1 MSNSESSK
9 SVNYQGLA
17 LTSLIVG
24 AVATGVGLVSAK
36 PATAGENPRIS
47 VAVTNIQ
54 SNTSSQSF
62 AAEIVAPA
70 TDRYF
75 TTGTVTVNYAT
86 VGLDPSQVVIND
98 ANLAA
103 TPATYNATTVE
114 SATARAINGA
124 LGLNR
129 YGDVIGLVNAYNG
142 PSASAEN
149 PSASVALTNIQS
161 NSNSQSFAA
170 EIVAPF
176 ANFDISAVGVASGGL
191 TYGNAVNALDDSQ
204 IFLLSGTVQATINA
218 FTNATTVD
226 AATAR
231 AIDGAVGATRY
242 GDIIGIVDAYGNKGF
257 AAGAENPSVSVAL
270 TNIQSNTNS
279 QSFAAEIVAPET
291 GVYFSIATGTIT
303 YATVAGTLDAS
314 QVQIATGAITA
325 TASTNTS
332 STVERSV
339 TNAIDT
345 AGSTQRYGDV
355 MGIVKAWQGGSS
367 AALD

>member
-1 MSNSESSK
+1 MSHSESSK

-17 LTSLIVG
+17 LTSLIVS
-24 AVATGVGLVSAK
+24 AVATGVSLVSAK

-54 SNTSSQSF
+54 SNQSSQSF

-75 TTGTVTVNYAT
+75 STGTVTVNYAT
-86 VGLDPSQVVIND
+86 SGSDPSQVVIND
-98 ANLAA
+98 ATLAA
-103 TPATYNATTVE
+103 TPATYAATTVE
-114 SATARAINGA
+114 SATARAINDA
-124 LGLNR
+124 VTDER
-129 YGDVIGLVNAYNG
+129 YGDIIGLVNAYNG

-161 NSNSQSFAA
+161 NGNSQSFAS

-176 ANFDISAVGVASGGL
+176 ANFQISAIGVTSGGL
-191 TYGNAVNALDDSQ
+191 TYENDITDDTSQ
-204 IFLLSGTVQATINA
+204 IFLTSGNAQATIAA
-218 FTNATTVD
+218 FTANTVD

-231 AIDGAVGATRY
+231 AIDEAVTGIRY
-242 GDIIGIVDAYGNKGF
+242 GDVIGIVNAYGNKGF
-257 AAGAENPSVSVAL
+257 AEGAQNPSVSVAL

-291 GVYFSIATGTIT
+291 GIYFSIATGTIT
-303 YATVAGTLDAS
+303 YATLAATSDAS
-314 QVQIATGAITA
+314 QVRIATGTVSNGTVGGVA
-325 TASTNTS
+325 NTT
-332 STVERSV
+332 STVERSTV
-339 TNAIDT
+339 NAIDT
-345 AGSTQRYGDV
+345 AGVRTGDV
-355 MGIVKAWQGGSS
+355 IGIVKAWQGGGS

>member
-1 MSNSESSK
+1 MSHSESSK

-86 VGLDPSQVVIND
+86 AGSDPSQVVIND
-98 ANLAA
+98 ATLAA
-103 TPATYNATTVE
+103 TPVTYTATTVE
-114 SATARAINGA
+114 SATARAINNA
-124 LGLNR
+124 LGENR

-142 PSASAEN
+142 PPASAEN

-161 NSNSQSFAA
+161 NSNSQSFAS

-176 ANFDISAVGVASGGL
+176 ANFQISAIGVADGGL
-191 TYGNAVNALDDSQ
+191 TYANNIADASQ
-204 IFLLSGTVQATINA
+204 IFLTSAQAQATITA
-218 FTNATTVD
+218 FEANTVD

-231 AIDGAVGATRY
+231 AIDSAVSSNRY
-242 GDIIGIVDAYGNKGF
+242 GDVIGIVGAYGNKGF
-257 AAGAENPSVSVAL
+257 AEGAQNPSVSVAL

-303 YATVAGTLDAS
+303 YATLGATSDSS
-314 QVQIATGAITA
+314 QVRIATGAITA
-325 TASTNTS
+325 TASTNTT

-339 TNAIDT
+339 ANAIDAT
-345 AGSTQRYGDV
+345 NSNNRYGDV

>member
-1 MSNSESSK
+1 MSHSESSK

-17 LTSLIVG
+17 LTSLIVS
-24 AVATGVGLVSAK
+24 AVATGVSLVSAK

-86 VGLDPSQVVIND
+86 SGSDPSQVVIND
-98 ANLAA
+98 ATLAA
-103 TPATYNATTVE
+103 TPTTYNATTVE
-114 SATARAINGA
+114 SATARAINTA
-124 LGLNR
+124 LTDER
-129 YGDVIGLVNAYNG
+129 YGDIIGIVNAYNG

-161 NSNSQSFAA
+161 NGNSQSFAS

-176 ANFDISAVGVASGGL
+176 ANFQISAIGVTSGGL
-191 TYGNAVNALDDSQ
+191 TYENDITDDTSQ
-204 IFLLSGTVQATINA
+204 IFLTSGNAQATIA
-218 FTNATTVD
+218 SFTANTVD

-231 AIDGAVGATRY
+231 AIDEAVTGIRY
-242 GDIIGIVDAYGNKGF
+242 GDVIGIVNAYGNKGF
-257 AAGAENPSVSVAL
+257 AEGAQNPSVSVAL

-291 GVYFSIATGTIT
+291 GIYFSIATGTIT
-303 YATVAGTLDAS
+303 YATLAATSDAS
-314 QVQIATGAITA
+314 QVRIATGTVSNGTVGGVA
-325 TASTNTS
+325 NTT
-332 STVERSV
+332 STVERSTV
-339 TNAIDT
+339 NAIDT
-345 AGSTQRYGDV
+345 AGVRTGDV
-355 MGIVKAWQGGSS
+355 IGIVKAWQGGGS

>member
-1 MSNSESSK
+1 MSHSESSK

-24 AVATGVGLVSAK
+24 AVATGVSLVSAK

-75 TTGTVTVNYAT
+75 STGTVIVNYAT
-86 VGLDPSQVVIND
+86 SGADPSQVVIDD
-98 ANLAA
+98 ATLAA
-103 TPATYNATTVE
+103 TPTTYAATTVE
-114 SATARAINGA
+114 SATARAINTA
-124 LGLNR
+124 LGTNR

-161 NSNSQSFAA
+161 NGNSQSFAS

-176 ANFDISAVGVASGGL
+176 ANFQISGIGVSSSGGL
-191 TYGNAVNALDDSQ
+191 TYSNTITADTSQ
-204 IFLLSGTVQATINA
+204 IFLTSAEAQATITTFNA
-218 FTNATTVD
+218 NTVD

-231 AIDGAVGATRY
+231 AIDAAVTGTRF
-242 GDIIGIVDAYGNKGF
+242 GDIIGIVNAYGNKGF
-257 AAGAENPSVSVAL
+257 AEGAQNPSVSVAL

-291 GVYFSIATGTIT
+291 GVFFTSASGTIT
-303 YATVAGTLDAS
+303 AVTLAATSDAS
-314 QVQIATGAITA
+314 QVRISSGTVSAGTVA
-325 TASTNTS
+325 NTT
-332 STVERSV
+332 STVERST

-345 AGSTQRYGDV
+345 AGARTGDV
-355 MGIVKAWQGGSS
+355 IGIVKAWQGGGS

>member
-1 MSNSESSK
+1 MSHSESSK

-54 SNTSSQSF
+54 SNQSSQSF

-86 VGLDPSQVVIND
+86 AGADPSQVVIND
-98 ANLAA
+98 GNLTA

-114 SATARAINGA
+114 SATARAISGA

-142 PSASAEN
+142 PPASAEN

-191 TYGNAVNALDDSQ
+191 IYSNTVNALDDSQ

-257 AAGAENPSVSVAL
+257 AEGAQNPSVSVAL

-291 GVYFSIATGTIT
+291 GIYFSIATGTIT
-303 YATVAGTLDAS
+303 YATLAATSDAS
-314 QVQIATGAITA
+314 QVRITTGAITA
-325 TASTNTS
+325 TASTNTT

>member
-86 VGLDPSQVVIND
+86 SGSDPSQVVIND
-98 ANLAA
+98 ATLTAA
-103 TPATYNATTVE
+103 TVAYTASTVE
-114 SATARAINGA
+114 SATARAINTA
-124 LGLNR
+124 LGANR

-142 PSASAEN
+142 PPASAEN

-161 NSNSQSFAA
+161 NGNSQSFAS

-176 ANFDISAVGVASGGL
+176 ANFQISAIGVTAGGL
-191 TYGNAVNALDDSQ
+191 TYTNGVTADTSQ
-204 IFLLSGTVQATINA
+204 IFLTSGNAQATIAA
-218 FTNATTVD
+218 FEANTVD

-231 AIDGAVGATRY
+231 AIDGAVTAGRF
-242 GDIIGIVDAYGNKGF
+242 GDIIGIVNAYGNKGF
-257 AAGAENPSVSVAL
+257 AEGAQNPSVSVAL

-291 GVYFSIATGTIT
+291 GVYFTSASGTIT
-303 YATVAGTLDAS
+303 AVTLAATSDAS
-314 QVQIATGAITA
+314 QVRISSGTVSAGTVANVT
-325 TASTNTS
+325 
-332 STVERSV
+332 STVERS
-339 TNAIDT
+339 TANAIDT
-345 AGSTQRYGDV
+345 AGVRTGDV
-355 MGIVKAWQGGSS
+355 IGIVKAWQGGGSS
-367 AALD
+367 ALD

>member
-1 MSNSESSK
+1 MSHSESSK

-54 SNTSSQSF
+54 SNQSSQSF

-86 VGLDPSQVVIND
+86 AGADPSQVVIND
-98 ANLAA
+98 GNLTA
-103 TPATYNATTVE
+103 TPATYNSSTVE
-114 SATARAINGA
+114 SATARAINDA
-124 LGLNR
+124 LSGER
-129 YGDVIGLVNAYNG
+129 YGDIMGLVSAYNG
-142 PSASAEN
+142 PSASAAN

-176 ANFDISAVGVASGGL
+176 VNFDISAIEVTDG
-191 TYGNAVNALDDSQ
+191 ALGYSNTIGDDTSQ
-204 IFLLSGTVQATINA
+204 IFLTSGSAEATINP
-218 FTNATTVD
+218 FTVGADTVA

-231 AIDGAVGATRY
+231 AIDDLVGDERY
-242 GDIIGIVDAYGNKGF
+242 GDVIGIVNAYGNKGF

-270 TNIQSNTNS
+270 TNIQSNLNS

-291 GVYFSIATGTIT
+291 GVYFSSASASISYTILGDT
-303 YATVAGTLDAS
+303 SDAS
-314 QVQIATGAITA
+314 QVRISLGTVSAGTA
-325 TASTNTS
+325 LNTTS
-332 STVERSV
+332 SVESSV
-339 TNAIDT
+339 TDAIVT
-345 AGSTQRYGDV
+345 ANGDGRYGDV
-355 MGIVKAWQGGSS
+355 IGIVKAWQGGSS